1 MRWMRKDSV
10 RCGALAVA
18 KAHTKSRA
26 GSVVAAGKSR
36 RWVIVPI
43 AIESEIPIKLSPQ
56 LNVVRRVQ
64 IEVYSAGLRN
74 GRKEIG
80 SNS

>member
-1 MRWMRKDSV
+1 V
-10 RCGALAVA
+10 
-18 KAHTKSRA
+18 
-26 GSVVAAGKSR
+26 
-36 RWVIVPI
+36 VIVAI

-56 LNVVRRVQ
+56 LDVVRRVQ

-80 SNS
+80 EGFHFVIRLVRVTMAETRRKDTRTP